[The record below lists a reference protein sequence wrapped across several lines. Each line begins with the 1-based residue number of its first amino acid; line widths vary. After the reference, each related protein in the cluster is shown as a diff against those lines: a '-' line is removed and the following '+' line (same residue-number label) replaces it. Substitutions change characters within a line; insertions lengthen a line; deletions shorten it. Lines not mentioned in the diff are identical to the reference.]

1 VAGLNV
7 GQWILQDENVG
18 YCAFMKEMSAI
29 FVLAFWTGLSL
40 FPRAQE
46 LSSRIE
52 QYLISQSH
60 ENGFRGEVL
69 VAEGD
74 ELLTKRKFQASSNL
88 SSELRQPEDRF
99 PAGSIAE
106 QFIAAAILQLELTG
120 QVKLDSPVCDY
131 ISDCPGEWKQIH
143 IQHLLTH
150 SSGLPSLLGVSP
162 CVEPAAFKPPA
173 VIAMLSGK
181 PLLFEPGNRF
191 NLNPLDDFF
200 LSVVIEKISGQSTSE
215 YLDQH
220 IFHPLNLA
228 ETGYFSASQ
237 QKVTATQK
245 ETGCIEGEPR
255 ANPVPSS
262 FSGEL
267 YTSIDDLY
275 RWNRALSQGKFLP
288 NKSLNQMYT
297 PYIEGR
303 AFGWKILKEF
313 GRKVAVQNNESGTNS
328 VSIRV
333 YPDDD
338 TCIIVVSRGHEVA
351 ASGLSHDV
359 GALLFGKRHP
369 ASSNPRAAHH

>member
-1 VAGLNV
+1 
-7 GQWILQDENVG
+7 
-18 YCAFMKEMSAI
+18 MREMNTI
-29 FVLAFWTGLSL
+29 FVLAFWTSLSL
-40 FPRAQE
+40 FPHAQE

-52 QYLISQSH
+52 PYLVSQSH

-69 VAEGD
+69 VAKGD
-74 ELLTKRKFQASSNL
+74 ELLIKRSFQASSSL
-88 SSELRQPEDRF
+88 SSEVSQAEGRF

-106 QFIAAAILQLELTG
+106 QFIAAAILQLELAG

-191 NLNPLDDFF
+191 NLNRLDDFF
-200 LSVVIEKISGQSTSE
+200 LSLVIEKISGQSTSE

-237 QKVTATQK
+237 QKVTVPQK
-245 ETGCIEGEPR
+245 TGCIEGEPR
-255 ANPVPSS
+255 ANPLPSS

-275 RWNRALSQGKFLP
+275 RWNRALLQDKFLP
-288 NKSLNQMYT
+288 DNSRKQMYT
-297 PYIEGR
+297 PYIEGH

-313 GRKVAVQNNESGTNS
+313 GRKVAVQNHESGTNS
-328 VSIRV
+328 VSVRV

-359 GALLFGKRHP
+359 GSLLFGKQYP